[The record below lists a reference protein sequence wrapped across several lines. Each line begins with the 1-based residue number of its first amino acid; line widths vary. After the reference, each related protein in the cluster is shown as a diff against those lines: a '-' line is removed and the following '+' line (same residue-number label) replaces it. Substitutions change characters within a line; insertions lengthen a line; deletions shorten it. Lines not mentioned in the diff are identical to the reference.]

1 MYCTAEDVILI
12 TGTTTA
18 ADIITAQIE
27 VADREIDTRI
37 RAAGLVPPTDTTPDL
52 LRDASANL
60 TAALIINRG
69 RIELSRPPS
78 LSLGG
83 DISFSTS
90 PDTEITRHE
99 TRAYQ
104 YLAAWISAE
113 RDKQGISSV
122 LFTVVEGK

>member
-1 MYCTAEDVILI
+1 MYCTTDDVILI

-18 ADIITAQIE
+18 TDIIAAQIG

-69 RIELSRPPS
+69 RIELSRPVS
-78 LSLGG
+78 LGLGG
-83 DISFSTS
+83 DISISTS
-90 PDTEITRHE
+90 PDTEIARHE

-113 RDKQGISSV
+113 REAQGIPAV
-122 LFTVVEGK
+122 LFTVVEGE

>member
-1 MYCTAEDVILI
+1 MYCTTDDVILI
-12 TGTTTA
+12 TETA
-18 ADIITAQIE
+18 TAVDVIAALIE
-27 VADREIDTRI
+27 VADREIDAHI

-69 RIELSRPPS
+69 RVGLSRPV
-78 LSLGG
+78 SLGG

-90 PDTEITRHE
+90 PDTEIARHE

-113 RDKQGISSV
+113 RESQGIPAV
-122 LFTVVEGK
+122 LFTVVEGE

>member
-1 MYCTAEDVILI
+1 MYCTTDDVILI

-18 ADIITAQIE
+18 ADIIAAMIG

-37 RAAGLVPPTDTTPDL
+37 GAAGLVPPTDTTPDL

-69 RIELSRPPS
+69 RIELSRPV
-78 LSLGG
+78 SLGG

-90 PDTEITRHE
+90 PDTEIARHE
-99 TRAYQ
+99 ALAAQ

-113 RDKQGISSV
+113 REAQGIPAV
-122 LFTVVEGK
+122 LFTVVEGE